1 MRQTFLFFVPVAFA
15 LAACSGSSGGG
26 TTGANSSAGG
36 SSGAGASSS
45 SGASSGAG
53 ASSGGG
59 ASTGAAASSSSS
71 GSGSTTGAA
80 ASTSSG
86 SGSTGAGTG
95 GSGASSG
102 GSSCGNNGSA
112 CSSLAQQGSAI
123 TINQVAQ
130 ALPAPAGGGAPPD
143 GTYVATSATVYT
155 GAGGATGSLGQE
167 ELTIGISSGGTQ
179 LQVAQAQVQNGQA
192 CAGSIAGSMTFPSG
206 ATTFDLTQTCG
217 NGSSSSQVAP
227 GYTYD
232 SSASPPLTIYIPMG
246 NGGTQQTIVVTGFVP
261 GS

>member
-1 MRQTFLFFVPVAFA
+1 VRQTFLFFVPVAFA

-143 GTYVATSATVYT
+143 GTYVAT
-155 GAGGATGSLGQE
+155 GSLGQE